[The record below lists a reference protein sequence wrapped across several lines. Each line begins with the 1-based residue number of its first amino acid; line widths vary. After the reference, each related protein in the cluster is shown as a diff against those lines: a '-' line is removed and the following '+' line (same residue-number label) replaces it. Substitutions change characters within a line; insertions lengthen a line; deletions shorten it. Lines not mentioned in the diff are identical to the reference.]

1 MNSDYETFPAQVYAE
16 SVLAPDLDIYK
27 QHFSTPL
34 HEINLAHGVMLAEKQ
49 LLQHADSA
57 SILAALLKIDT
68 DRPWADQ
75 KFDGSFEDLFF
86 LIERELGCLVG
97 EETAGRLHTGR
108 SRNDME
114 HTMFRMQLRGRLLRL
129 LEQYDSLADR
139 FLERAERGVEEIL
152 LLYTHGQPA
161 QVSVLGHYL
170 GAAIEFILRDMTRLM
185 AALEDVNKCPM
196 GAAAITTSG
205 FDLDRERV
213 AALLGFSGIVEN
225 SYGAIANVDYIT
237 ASYAAIRLGCIH
249 LGRLV
254 QDLVTWTGFEVS
266 QIEVADG
273 FVQVSSIMPQKR
285 NPVPLEHLR
294 LKFSLAAG
302 GADQIVQT
310 MHNTPFADMNDSE
323 RETQAAGFGV
333 FERLDQ
339 ALPLLGSFVEA
350 MKTNRTSIES
360 RIQKSMATITEL
372 ADTLVRSEGIG
383 FRAAHQVASKLS
395 REALSN
401 GFGFNE
407 LPWDLFARTFE
418 ELVGRPPQVER
429 EVLMSAVSPENF
441 IAVRETPGGPGPN
454 VLSEALAGYK
464 DRLASLNAGAEDMRK
479 RITQANALRN
489 RLVSDIIAGGGV
501 VDGRSQA

>member
-1 MNSDYETFPAQVYAE
+1 MNSDYDSFPAQVYAD

-27 QHFSTPL
+27 QHFSAPL
-34 HEINLAHGVMLAEKQ
+34 HAINLAHGVMLAEQ
-49 LLQHADSA
+49 HLLQPADSA
-57 SILAALLKIDT
+57 AILAALLKIDK
-68 DRPWADQ
+68 DRPWAEQ
-75 KFDGSFEDLFF
+75 EFDGTFEDLFF
-86 LIERELGCLVG
+86 LIERALGRQVG

-114 HTMFRMQLRGRLLRL
+114 HTMFRMQLRGRLLGL
-129 LEQYDSLADR
+129 LEQYGTLADR
-139 FLERAERGVEEIL
+139 FLVRAGQGIDETV

-170 GAAIEFILRDMTRLM
+170 GAAIEFVLRDMARLM
-185 AALEDVNKCPM
+185 AALEDVNNCPM

-205 FDLDRERV
+205 FGLDRDRV

-237 ASYAAIRLGCIH
+237 ASYASIRLGCIH

-266 QIEVADG
+266 QIDVADG
-273 FVQVSSIMPQKR
+273 FVQISSIMPQKR

-323 RETQAAGFGV
+323 RETQAAGFEV
-333 FERLDQ
+333 FERLDH

-350 MKTNRTSIES
+350 MKTNRASIES

-372 ADTLVRSEGIG
+372 ADTLVRAEGIG
-383 FRAAHQVASKLS
+383 FRAAHHIASKLA
-395 REALSN
+395 REALAHRI
-401 GFGFNE
+401 GFDE
-407 LPWDLFARTFE
+407 LPWDLFAQTFE
-418 ELVGRPPQVER
+418 ELVGRPPHVER
-429 EVLMSAVSPENF
+429 DVLVNATSPENF
-441 IAVRETPGGPGPN
+441 VAVREMPGGPGPHA
-454 VLSEALAGYK
+454 LREALAGYA
-464 DRLASLNAGAEDMRK
+464 DRLAGLKAGAEEVRK
-479 RITQANALRN
+479 RIAQADALRN
-489 RLVSDIIAGGGV
+489 RLVSNVIAGE
-501 VDGRSQA
+501 A

>member
-1 MNSDYETFPAQVYAE
+1 MNSDYDSFPAQVYAD

-27 QHFSTPL
+27 QHFSAPL
-34 HEINLAHGVMLAEKQ
+34 HAINLAHGVMLAEQ
-49 LLQHADSA
+49 HLLQPADSA
-57 SILAALLKIDT
+57 AILAALLKIDK

-75 KFDGSFEDLFF
+75 EFDGSFEDLFF
-86 LIERELGCLVG
+86 LIERALGRQVG

-129 LEQYDSLADR
+129 LEQYGALADR
-139 FLERAERGVEEIL
+139 FLARAGEGIDETV

-170 GAAIEFILRDMTRLM
+170 GAAIEFVLRDMTRLM
-185 AALEDVNKCPM
+185 AALQDLNNCPM

-205 FDLDRERV
+205 FDLDRNRV

-237 ASYAAIRLGCIH
+237 ASYASIRIGCIH

-266 QIEVADG
+266 QIDVADG
-273 FVQVSSIMPQKR
+273 FVQISSIMPQKR

-323 RETQAAGFGV
+323 RETQAAGFEV
-333 FERLDQ
+333 FERLDH

-350 MKTNRTSIES
+350 MKTNRASIES

-372 ADTLVRSEGIG
+372 ADTLVRAEGIG
-383 FRAAHQVASKLS
+383 FRAAHHIASKLA
-395 REALSN
+395 REALAHRI
-401 GFGFNE
+401 GFDE
-407 LPWDLFARTFE
+407 LPWDLFAQTFE
-418 ELVGRPPQVER
+418 ELVGRPPHVER
-429 EVLMSAVSPENF
+429 DVLVNATSPENF
-441 IAVRETPGGPGPN
+441 VAVREMPGGPGPH
-454 VLSEALAGYK
+454 VLREALAGYA
-464 DRLASLNAGAEDMRK
+464 DRLAGLKAGAGEVRK
-479 RITQANALRN
+479 RIAQADALRN
-489 RLVSDIIAGGGV
+489 RLVSNVIAGE
-501 VDGRSQA
+501 A